1 MMLFI
6 DRQHHHLI
14 RSIEYNNIQ
23 NTHKVQSFLHNSKLT
38 KYDHRIMHYIYSVSN
53 VILYVSHQ
61 SQTIEL
67 VPPHCRA
74 SQHPNQTKPS
84 NNNLSFDTPASMF
97 YHQNITMKHTCQTDE
112 YQQKVYVRL
121 SNTLLFILD
130 INFRYISKCTVGGPT
145 EVLPYGQ
152 CTYVWWVRWGYGT
165 GHTIIHL
172 YLFYPITPVQ
182 YSNRLTYFGEIRD
195 HKVP

>member
-1 MMLFI
+1 MIAFI

-23 NTHKVQSFLHNSKLT
+23 STHKVQCFLHNSKLT
-38 KYDHRIMHYIYSVSN
+38 NHDHRIIHYIYSVSN
-53 VILYVSHQ
+53 VIISVSHR

-67 VPPHCRA
+67 VPPIAELA
-74 SQHPNQTKPS
+74 SIQTKPS
-84 NNNLSFDTPASMF
+84 NNNLSFDTPASIF

-130 INFRYISKCTVGGPT
+130 IKFRYISKCTVGGPT

-152 CTYVWWVRWGYGT
+152 CTYVWWVRWRYST
-165 GHTIIHL
+165 GHTIIHV
-172 YLFYPITPVQ
+172 YLFYPIIPVQ